1 MTTVF
6 FKVNDVQEKEMK
18 QFMKEEGYSNK
29 AEFFRFLIKFY
40 KYHKTDEQKRFDQ
53 ISKELDE
60 TVRKALKSEEF
71 RKRIQTPLE
80 EQLKDV

>member
-18 QFMKEEGYSNK
+18 KIMTEEGYSNK
-29 AEFFRFLIKFY
+29 AEFFRFLIKYY
-40 KYHKTDEQKRFDQ
+40 KITKSYEEKRLDQ
-53 ISKELDE
+53 LTQELDE
-60 TVRKALKSEEF
+60 VLAKALKSKKF
-71 RKRIQTPLE
+71 RKLINTPLS

>member
-18 QFMKEEGYSNK
+18 QFMKAEGYSNK

-40 KYHKTDEQKRFDQ
+40 KITKSFEEKRFDQ
-53 ISKELDE
+53 VTKELDE
-60 TVRKALKSEEF
+60 AVNKALKSEKF
-71 RKRIQTPLE
+71 KKRINTPLV

>member
-18 QFMKEEGYSNK
+18 LFMKEEGYSNK
-29 AEFFRFLIKFY
+29 AEFFRFLLKFY
-40 KYHKTDEQKRFDQ
+40 KYHKPAGQKRFEKAADDLNTA
-53 ISKELDE
+53 IK
-60 TVRKALKSEEF
+60 KALKSKKF
-71 RKRIQTPLE
+71 KKSINIPLE